1 MSNTTLY
8 DTAIIG
14 GGLAGLCLSIQ
25 LAKKGTSVIL
35 FEKETYPF
43 HKVCG
48 EYISMESWP
57 FLQSLGLPL
66 QQMNLPTIKNLVVT
80 APDGTALKEVL
91 PLGGFGISRYTLD
104 ALLKDIAIESG
115 VLVNENCKV
124 NDVKF
129 LNEQFTIQTSM
140 GNFSS
145 LVCCGSYGKKTNL
158 DVKWKR
164 AFTLNTSRKLN
175 QFVGIKYHIQID
187 FSADTIAL
195 HNFKNGYCGISK
207 IEGDKYCLCYLT
219 HTSNLK
225 ECNQSI
231 GEMEEKILSE
241 NPFLKTVFENS
252 KKLFVQPVSIS
263 QISFLQKTQ
272 VENHVLM
279 LGDSAGM
286 IAPLCGNGMS
296 MAMHASKIAAGHL
309 QLFLQKKA
317 TRKQMESNYV
327 KEWKHHFA
335 NRLRVGRIIQYFFG
349 KKWLTNFFIRSMK
362 KMPSLTTWLIS
373 QTHGQ
378 VF

>member
-1 MSNTTLY
+1 MSDAALY

-25 LAKKGTSVIL
+25 LAKKGTRVIL

-66 QQMNLPTIKNLVVT
+66 QQMNLPIIKNLLVT
-80 APDGTALKEVL
+80 APDGTALHHVL

-104 ALLKDIAIESG
+104 AMLKEIAIESG
-115 VLVNENCKV
+115 VLVYENCKV
-124 NDVKF
+124 NDVQF
-129 LNEQFTIQTSM
+129 LKEQFTIYTSK
-140 GNFSS
+140 GNFTS
-145 LVCCGSYGKKTNL
+145 LVCCGSYGKKANL

-164 AFTLNTSRKLN
+164 AFTLNASRKLN
-175 QFVGIKYHIQID
+175 QFVGIKYHIQTD

-219 HTSNLK
+219 HAGNLK
-225 ECNQSI
+225 ESDQSI
-231 GEMEEKILSE
+231 EKMEEQILSE
-241 NPFLKTVFENS
+241 NPFLKTIFENS
-252 KKLFVQPVSIS
+252 KKLFTQPVSIS

-272 VENHVLM
+272 VEDHVLM
-279 LGDSAGM
+279 LGDAAGM

-309 QLFLQKKA
+309 QLFLQKKV

-335 NRLRVGRIIQYFFG
+335 NRLRVGRTIQFFFG
-349 KKWLTNFFIRSMK
+349 KKWGTNFFIRFMK
-362 KMPSLTTWLIS
+362 KMPSLTNWLIS
-373 QTHGQ
+373 QTHGKA
-378 VF
+378 F